1 MVPEKNV
8 GGIQL
13 YDADGLNSEFM
24 KAFSVGLIPR
34 FMMIDGEG
42 KIITAQAPRPSSDD
56 VRKFI
61 DGHLEKPIPGA
72 PFQRRP

>member
-24 KAFSVGLIPR
+24 KAFSVGLIR
-34 FMMIDGEG
+34 GFMIFFG
-42 KIITAQAPRPSSDD
+42 
-56 VRKFI
+56 
-61 DGHLEKPIPGA
+61 
-72 PFQRRP
+72 